1 MLLKVKD
8 VTEVLE
14 IMGEHFPVN
23 TKGCE
28 KVGLLDAAGRIAAMD
43 IRAAVDVPGFDKSVV
58 DGYAVK
64 AGDTFGAG
72 DSLPALL
79 EKTGEVLIGK
89 EAAFE
94 IKEGECAYVPTGGML
109 PPGSDAVV
117 MVEDTEDLG
126 SGTIAVYRPVGP
138 WQNTIRRGEDIS
150 AGQVVLK
157 SGTRLKPHHVGVM
170 AGIGLE
176 WVEVVKKPRVF
187 IISTG
192 DELIEPGKELRPAG
206 IWDINS

>member
-1 MLLKVKD
+1 M
-8 VTEVLE
+8 
-14 IMGEHFPVN
+14 FP
-23 TKGCE
+23 
-28 KVGLLDAAGRIAAMD
+28 AALA
-43 IRAAVDVPGFDKSVV
+43 
-58 DGYAVK
+58 
-64 AGDTFGAG
+64 
-72 DSLPALL
+72 
-79 EKTGEVLIGK
+79 ETGEVLIGK

-187 IISTG
+187 IISTE
-192 DELIEPGKELRPAG
+192 DELIEPGK
-206 IWDINS
+206 N